1 MKACIGFH
9 KSFSYSSN
17 ICCEMDIIKFRD
29 NAMVCGCT
37 TKIPLIYGVIKLS
50 YGIRMKSYKIMHV
63 TY

>member
-37 TKIPLIYGVIKLS
+37 TKNTFNLWCDKIKLWN
-50 YGIRMKSYKIMHV
+50 
-63 TY
+63 